1 MIDFN
6 QQERRLLQE
15 IGRTENGN
23 NLMVILAKAK
33 THYSSIQSVDPRG
46 DAGAQVEGRKL
57 FCDFVDEIT
66 KVMKTTK
73 HRVNPVERDDFT

>member
-15 IGRTENGN
+15 IGHTDNGR
-23 NLMVILAKAK
+23 NLIVLLAKAK
-33 THYSSIQSVDPRG
+33 DHYSSIQSVDPRG

-57 FCDFVDEIT
+57 FCNFVDEIS
-66 KVMKTTK
+66 KVMNTST
-73 HRVNPVERDDFT
+73 RRQNPVERDDFT